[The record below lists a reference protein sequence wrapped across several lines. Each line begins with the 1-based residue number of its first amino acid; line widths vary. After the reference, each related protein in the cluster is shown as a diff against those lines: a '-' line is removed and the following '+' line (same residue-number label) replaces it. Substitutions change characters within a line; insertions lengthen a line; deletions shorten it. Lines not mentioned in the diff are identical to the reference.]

1 MLLIQKK
8 KKEKKKESYTIQ
20 ALTPQD
26 HLLLACIVK
35 LHFSLQILR
44 SDDKAKKEK
53 KLSIHFQYTFNT
65 KTIHNQS
72 GSDGLVLAEFPLHIQ
87 PSNYTDFFSAFHF
100 SFWLLSDK
108 DPDVFS
114 GFFHR
119 QENNTFS

>member
-1 MLLIQKK
+1 MCFVAVVAYSKK
-8 KKEKKKESYTIQ
+8 KKKKKKKESYTIQ

-53 KLSIHFQYTFNT
+53 NFQYTFNT

-100 SFWLLSDK
+100 SF
-108 DPDVFS
+108 
-114 GFFHR
+114 
-119 QENNTFS
+119 